1 MTRSVADECEMRPSR
16 FTNEDIVQALRA
28 VKTGTPA
35 VQVCRK
41 LGITETTFYR
51 WRNQR
56 SGTEKIEGR
65 EVLQLRDEN
74 QRLKQLVANILLDKE
89 ASAGVRGKL
98 Q

>member
-1 MTRSVADECEMRPSR
+1 MRPSR

-28 VKTGTPA
+28 VQTGTPA

-51 WRNQR
+51 WRNQH
-56 SGTEKIEGR
+56 SGTEKSEGR

-74 QRLKQLVANILLDKE
+74 QRLKQLVANFLLDKE
-89 ASAGVRGKL
+89 ASAGVRGKK

>member
-1 MTRSVADECEMRPSR
+1 MRPSK
-16 FTNEDIVQALRA
+16 FTNEDIVRALRA
-28 VKTGTPA
+28 VKAGTPA

-51 WRNQR
+51 WRNQH
-56 SGTEKIEGR
+56 SGTEKSEGR

-74 QRLKQLVANILLDKE
+74 QRLKQLVANFLLDKE
-89 ASAGVRGKL
+89 ASAGVRGKK